1 MKSLMKFMNGMLFN
15 VVMGVVLAS
24 VIGVDAAYGAA
35 SGVVI
40 PLAAGAFMPGGA
52 LMEGIYTEVWTGELV
67 KKLNAGLQATFLKG
81 IPDYSAHAKDEV
93 IHLVAVGGDPDVLV
107 NNTTYPIPIQDLE
120 DGDIA
125 ISLDKFQ
132 TKATRVTDDELYGIS
147 YDKFGSVVER
157 HRESIVTVKYKKFAH
172 ALAPYSHTAKTPVI
186 QTSGDTDAASGRK
199 KLTLKDIIALK
210 RAFDNMEVPEDGRV
224 LVLCPDHV
232 NDLLELDQSFRDKYY
247 NYTSGKLMNMY
258 GFEVYTFVNAPYFDK
273 SGVKLAYNATPT
285 ATDHKGSFAFYRPRT
300 FRAQGSTKMYY
311 SEAATNPQT
320 QENLVN
326 FRNYDIVLPKKMEAI
341 GAIYSWDGTTAQSKD
356 QTATAEKRW
365 PQVRKE
371 AKEAAASAGSTTGGA
386 GGSETGGGAGGS
398 ETDGGAGENETD

>member
-1 MKSLMKFMNGMLFN
+1 MKSAIKFLTGMLFN
-15 VVMGVVLAS
+15 LVMGVVLAS
-24 VIGVDAAYGAA
+24 VVGVDAAYGAA

-67 KKLNAGLQATFLKG
+67 KRLNAGLKATFLNG
-81 IPDYSAHAKDEV
+81 IPDYSAKVNNEV
-93 IHLVAVGGDPDVLV
+93 IHMVDVGGDPDVLV
-107 NNTTYPIPIQDLE
+107 NNTTYPIPVQDLE

-125 ISLDKFQ
+125 LGLDKFQ
-132 TKATRVTDDELYGIS
+132 TKATRVTDDQLYAIS
-147 YDKFGSVVER
+147 YDKFASDVQR
-157 HRESIVTVKYKKFAH
+157 HGDAITTVKYKKAAH
-172 ALAPYSHTAKTPVI
+172 ALAPYSHTDKTPVI
-186 QTSGDTDAASGRK
+186 QTSGETDSASGRK
-199 KLTLKDIIALK
+199 KITLKDIIALK

-247 NYTSGKLMNMY
+247 NYTTGKLMNMY
-258 GFEVYTFVNAPYFDK
+258 GFEVYTFVNAPYFNK
-273 SGVKLAYNATPT
+273 NGVKLAYNAVPT
-285 ATDHKGSFAFYRPRT
+285 ATDHKGSFAFYRPRM

-341 GAIYSWDGTTAQSKD
+341 GAIYSWDGTTEQSKD
-356 QTATAEKRW
+356 QTAAAEKRW
-365 PQVRKE
+365 PQVRR
-371 AKEAAASAGSTTGGA
+371 EAAAAAQASTASTTGG
-386 GGSETGGGAGGS
+386 ET
-398 ETDGGAGENETD
+398 ETD

>member
-1 MKSLMKFMNGMLFN
+1 MKSLMKFMTGMLFN

-35 SGVVI
+35 SGAVL
-40 PLAAGAFMPGGA
+40 PMALGCFMPGGA

-67 KKLNAGLQATFLKG
+67 KKLNAGLQATFLNG
-81 IPDYSAHAKDEV
+81 IPDYSTNVNNEV
-93 IHLVAVGGDPDVLV
+93 IHLVDVGGDPDVLV

-125 ISLDKFQ
+125 IGLDKFQ
-132 TKATRVTDDELYGIS
+132 TKATRVTDDELYAIS

-186 QTSGDTDAASGRK
+186 QTSGEKDAVSGRN
-199 KLTLKDIIALK
+199 KLTPKDIIALK

-232 NDLLELDQSFRDKYY
+232 NDLLELDQSFKDKYY

-258 GFEVYTFVNAPYFDK
+258 GFEVYTFVNAPYFNK
-273 SGVKLAYNATPT
+273 NGVKLAYNAVPT

-341 GAIYSWDGTTAQSKD
+341 GAIYSWDGSTAQSKD
-356 QTATAEKRW
+356 QTAAAEKRW
-365 PQVRKE
+365 AQVRRE
-371 AKEAAASAGSTTGGA
+371 AVEAAQASTASTTGG
-386 GGSETGGGAGGS
+386 ES
-398 ETDGGAGENETD
+398 ETD

>member
-1 MKSLMKFMNGMLFN
+1 MKSLMKFMTGMLFN
-15 VVMGVVLAS
+15 VVMGVVLTS
-24 VIGVDAAYGAA
+24 FIGVDAAYGAA
-35 SGVVI
+35 SGVVL
-40 PLAAGAFMPGGA
+40 PMALGCFMPGGA

-67 KKLNAGLQATFLKG
+67 KKLNAGLQATFLNG
-81 IPDYSAHAKDEV
+81 IPDYSTNVNNEV
-93 IHLVAVGGDPDVLV
+93 IHLVDVGGDPDVLV

-125 ISLDKFQ
+125 IGLDKFQ
-132 TKATRVTDDELYGIS
+132 TKATRVTDDELYAIS

-186 QTSGDTDAASGRK
+186 QTSGEKDAVSGRN
-199 KLTLKDIIALK
+199 KLTPKNIIALK

-232 NDLLELDQSFRDKYY
+232 NDLLELDQSFKDKYY

-258 GFEVYTFVNAPYFDK
+258 GFEVYTFVNAPYFNK
-273 SGVKLAYNATPT
+273 NGVKLAYNAVPT
-285 ATDHKGSFAFYRPRT
+285 ATDHKGSFAFYRPRM

-341 GAIYSWDGTTAQSKD
+341 GAIYSWDGSTAQSKD
-356 QTATAEKRW
+356 QTAAAEKRW
-365 PQVRKE
+365 PQVRR
-371 AKEAAASAGSTTGGA
+371 EAAAAAQASTASTTGG
-386 GGSETGGGAGGS
+386 ES
-398 ETDGGAGENETD
+398 ETD

>member
-1 MKSLMKFMNGMLFN
+1 MKSLMKFMTGMLFN

-35 SGVVI
+35 SGAVL
-40 PLAAGAFMPGGA
+40 PMALGCFMPGGA

-67 KKLNAGLQATFLKG
+67 KKLNAGLQATFLNG
-81 IPDYSAHAKDEV
+81 IPDYSTNVNNEV
-93 IHLVAVGGDPDVLV
+93 IHLVDVGGDPDVLV

-125 ISLDKFQ
+125 IGLDKFQ
-132 TKATRVTDDELYGIS
+132 TKATRVTDDELYAIS

-172 ALAPYSHTAKTPVI
+172 ALAPYSHTTKTPVI
-186 QTSGDTDAASGRK
+186 QTSGETDSVSGRK
-199 KLTLKDIIALK
+199 KITPKDIIALK
-210 RAFDNMEVPEDGRV
+210 RAFDNMEVPEEGRR

-232 NDLLELDQSFRDKYY
+232 NDLLEQDQSFKDKYY
-247 NYTSGKLMNMY
+247 NYTTGKLLNMY
-258 GFEVYTFVNAPYFDK
+258 GFEIYTFVNAPYFNK
-273 SGVKLAYNATPT
+273 NGVKLAYNAVPT
-285 ATDHKGSFAFYRPRT
+285 ATDHKGSFAFYVPRM

-341 GAIYSWDGTTAQSKD
+341 GAIYSWDGSTAQSKD
-356 QTATAEKRW
+356 QTAAAEKRW
-365 PQVRKE
+365 PQVRR
-371 AKEAAASAGSTTGGA
+371 EAAAAAQAAATSTTGG
-386 GGSETGGGAGGS
+386 ES
-398 ETDGGAGENETD
+398 ETD

>member
-1 MKSLMKFMNGMLFN
+1 MKSLMKFMTGMLFN

-24 VIGVDAAYGAA
+24 FIGVDAAYGAA
-35 SGVVI
+35 SGVVL
-40 PLAAGAFMPGGA
+40 PMALGCFMPGGA
-52 LMEGIYTEVWTGELV
+52 LMECIYTEVWTGELV
-67 KKLNAGLQATFLKG
+67 KKLNAGLQATFLNG
-81 IPDYSAHAKDEV
+81 IPDYSTNVNNEV
-93 IHLVAVGGDPDVLV
+93 IHLVDVGGDPDVLV

-125 ISLDKFQ
+125 IGLDKFQ
-132 TKATRVTDDELYGIS
+132 TKATRVTDDELYAIS

-157 HRESIVTVKYKKFAH
+157 HRDSIVTVKYKKFAH
-172 ALAPYSHTAKTPVI
+172 ALAPYSHTAKTPII
-186 QTSGDTDAASGRK
+186 QTSGGKDAVSGRN
-199 KLTLKDIIALK
+199 KLTPKDIIALK

-232 NDLLELDQSFRDKYY
+232 NDLLELDQSFKDKYY

-258 GFEVYTFVNAPYFDK
+258 GFEVYTFVNAPYFNK
-273 SGVKLAYNATPT
+273 NGVKLAYNAVPT

-311 SEAATNPQT
+311 SEAATNPLT

-341 GAIYSWDGTTAQSKD
+341 GAIYSWDGSTAQSKD
-356 QTATAEKRW
+356 QTAAAEKRW
-365 PQVRKE
+365 PQVRR
-371 AKEAAASAGSTTGGA
+371 EAAAAAQASTASTTGG
-386 GGSETGGGAGGS
+386 ES
-398 ETDGGAGENETD
+398 ETD

>member
-1 MKSLMKFMNGMLFN
+1 MKTAIKFFSGMLFN

-24 VIGVDAAYGAA
+24 FLGVNAAYGAGA
-35 SGVVI
+35 GVVI
-40 PLAAGAFMPGGA
+40 PMLAGAFMPGSA
-52 LMEGIYTEVWTGELV
+52 LMEGVFTEVWTGELV
-67 KKLNAGLQATFLKG
+67 KKLNAGLQATFLNG
-81 IPDYSAHAKDEV
+81 IPDYSANVNNEV
-93 IHLVAVGGDPDVLV
+93 IHLVDVGGDPDVLV
-107 NNTTYPIPIQDLE
+107 NNTTYPIPIQDLA

-132 TKATRVTDDELYGIS
+132 TKATRVTDDELYAIS

-157 HRESIVTVKYKKFAH
+157 HRDSIVTVKYKKFAH

-186 QTSGDTDAASGRK
+186 QTSGDTDTASGRK
-199 KLTLKDIIALK
+199 KITPKDIIALK

-232 NDLLELDQSFRDKYY
+232 NDLLEQDQSFKEQYY

-258 GFEVYTFVNAPYFDK
+258 GFEVYTFVNAPYFNK
-273 SGVKLAYNATPT
+273 NGVKLAYNATPT
-285 ATDHKGSFAFYRPRT
+285 ATDHKGSFAFYRPRM

-341 GAIYSWDGTTAQSKD
+341 GAIYSWDGSTAQSKD
-356 QTATAEKRW
+356 QTAPTEKRW
-365 PQVRKE
+365 AQVRKE
-371 AKEAAASAGSTTGGA
+371 ATASAA
-386 GGSETGGGAGGS
+386 S
-398 ETDGGAGENETD
+398 ETD

>member
-1 MKSLMKFMNGMLFN
+1 MKSLMKFMTGMLFN

-35 SGVVI
+35 SGVVL
-40 PLAAGAFMPGGA
+40 PMALGCFMPVGS
-52 LMEGIYTEVWTGELV
+52 LMEGVFTEVWTGELV
-67 KKLNAGLQATFLKG
+67 KKLNAGLQATFLNG
-81 IPDYSAHAKDEV
+81 IPDYSTNVNNEV
-93 IHLVAVGGDPDVLV
+93 IHLVDVGGDPDVLV

-125 ISLDKFQ
+125 IGLDKFQ
-132 TKATRVTDDELYGIS
+132 TKATRVTDDELYAIS

-186 QTSGDTDAASGRK
+186 QTSGEKDAVSGRN
-199 KLTLKDIIALK
+199 KLTPKDIIALK

-232 NDLLELDQSFRDKYY
+232 NDLLELDQSFKDKYY

-258 GFEVYTFVNAPYFDK
+258 GFEVYTFVNAPYFNK
-273 SGVKLAYNATPT
+273 NGVKLAYNAVPT
-285 ATDHKGSFAFYRPRT
+285 ATDHKGSFAFYRPRM

-341 GAIYSWDGTTAQSKD
+341 GAIYSWDGSTAQSKD
-356 QTATAEKRW
+356 QTAAAEKRW
-365 PQVRKE
+365 PQVRR
-371 AKEAAASAGSTTGGA
+371 EAAAAAQASTASTTGG
-386 GGSETGGGAGGS
+386 ET
-398 ETDGGAGENETD
+398 ETD

>member
-1 MKSLMKFMNGMLFN
+1 MKSFVKFVTGMLFN
-15 VVMGVVLAS
+15 VVMGVILAS
-24 VIGVDAAYGAA
+24 VIGVDAVYGAA
-35 SGVVI
+35 SGVAI
-40 PLAAGAFMPGGA
+40 PMALGTFMPGGA
-52 LMEGIYTEVWTGELV
+52 LMEGVYTEVWTGELV
-67 KKLNAGLQATFLKG
+67 KRLNAGLNGSFLEG
-81 IPDYSAHAKDEV
+81 IPDYSARVDNEV
-93 IHLVAVGGDPDVLV
+93 IHLVDVGGDPDVLV

-125 ISLDKFQ
+125 LGLDKFQ
-132 TKATRVTDDELYGIS
+132 TKATRVTDDELYAIS

-157 HRESIVTVKYKKFAH
+157 HKDSIETVKNKKFAH

-210 RAFDNMEVPEDGRV
+210 RAFDNMEVPEGGRR

-258 GFEVYTFVNAPYFDK
+258 GFEVYTFVNTPYFDK
-273 SGVKLAYNATPT
+273 NGVKLAYNATPT
-285 ATDHKGSFAFYRPRT
+285 ATDHKGSIAYYVPRT
-300 FRAQGSTKMYY
+300 FRAKGSTKMYY
-311 SEAATNPQT
+311 SEAVNNPQT

-365 PQVRKE
+365 AQVRKE

-386 GGSETGGGAGGS
+386 GGSET
-398 ETDGGAGENETD
+398 DGGAGESETD

>member
-1 MKSLMKFMNGMLFN
+1 MKSLMKFMTGMLFN

-24 VIGVDAAYGAA
+24 FIGVDAAYGAA
-35 SGVVI
+35 SGVVL
-40 PLAAGAFMPGGA
+40 PMALGCFMPGGA
-52 LMEGIYTEVWTGELV
+52 LMEGVFTEVWTGELV
-67 KKLNAGLQATFLKG
+67 KKLNAGLQATFLNG
-81 IPDYSAHAKDEV
+81 IPDYSTNVNNEV
-93 IHLVAVGGDPDVLV
+93 IHLVDVGGDPDVLV
-107 NNTTYPIPIQDLE
+107 NNTTYPIPIQDLA

-125 ISLDKFQ
+125 IGLDKFQ
-132 TKATRVTDDELYGIS
+132 TKATRVTDDELYAIS

-186 QTSGDTDAASGRK
+186 QTSGEKDAVSGRN
-199 KLTLKDIIALK
+199 KLTPKDIIALK

-232 NDLLELDQSFRDKYY
+232 NDLIELDQSFKDKYY

-258 GFEVYTFVNAPYFDK
+258 GFEVYTFVNAPYFNK
-273 SGVKLAYNATPT
+273 NGVKLAYNAVPT
-285 ATDHKGSFAFYRPRT
+285 ATDHKGSFAFYRPRM

-341 GAIYSWDGTTAQSKD
+341 GAIYSWDGSTAQSKD
-356 QTATAEKRW
+356 QTAAAEKRW
-365 PQVRKE
+365 PQVRR
-371 AKEAAASAGSTTGGA
+371 EAAAAAQASTASTTGG
-386 GGSETGGGAGGS
+386 ET
-398 ETDGGAGENETD
+398 ETD

>member
-1 MKSLMKFMNGMLFN
+1 MKSLMKFMTGMLFN

-24 VIGVDAAYGAA
+24 FIGVDAAYGAA
-35 SGVVI
+35 SGAVL
-40 PLAAGAFMPGGA
+40 PMALGCFMPGGA

-67 KKLNAGLQATFLKG
+67 KKLNAGLQATFLNG
-81 IPDYSAHAKDEV
+81 IPDYSTNVNNEV
-93 IHLVAVGGDPDVLV
+93 IHLVDVGGDPDVLV

-125 ISLDKFQ
+125 IGLDKFQ
-132 TKATRVTDDELYGIS
+132 TKATRVTDDELYAIS

-157 HRESIVTVKYKKFAH
+157 HRDSIVTVKYKKFAH

-186 QTSGDTDAASGRK
+186 QTSGGKDAVSGRN
-199 KLTLKDIIALK
+199 KLTPKDIIALK

-232 NDLLELDQSFRDKYY
+232 NDLLELDQSFKDKYY

-258 GFEVYTFVNAPYFDK
+258 GFEVYTFVNAPYFNK
-273 SGVKLAYNATPT
+273 NGVKLAYNAVPT

-341 GAIYSWDGTTAQSKD
+341 GAIYSWDGSTAQSKD
-356 QTATAEKRW
+356 QTAAADKRW
-365 PQVRKE
+365 PQVRRE
-371 AKEAAASAGSTTGGA
+371 AASAAQASTASTTGG
-386 GGSETGGGAGGS
+386 ES
-398 ETDGGAGENETD
+398 ETD

>member
-1 MKSLMKFMNGMLFN
+1 MKSLMKFMTGMLFN

-24 VIGVDAAYGAA
+24 FIGVDAAYGAA
-35 SGVVI
+35 SGAVL
-40 PLAAGAFMPGGA
+40 PMALGCFMPGGA

-67 KKLNAGLQATFLKG
+67 KKLNAGLQATFLNG
-81 IPDYSAHAKDEV
+81 IPDYSTNVNNEV
-93 IHLVAVGGDPDVLV
+93 IHLVDVGGDPDVLV
-107 NNTTYPIPIQDLE
+107 NNTTYPIPIQDLA

-125 ISLDKFQ
+125 IGLDKFQ

-186 QTSGDTDAASGRK
+186 QTSGEKDAVSGRN
-199 KLTLKDIIALK
+199 KLTPKDIIALK
-210 RAFDNMEVPEDGRV
+210 RAFDNMEVSEDGRV

-232 NDLLELDQSFRDKYY
+232 NDLLELDQSFKDKYY

-258 GFEVYTFVNAPYFDK
+258 GFEVYTFVNAPYFNK
-273 SGVKLAYNATPT
+273 NGVKLAYNAVPT
-285 ATDHKGSFAFYRPRT
+285 ATDHKGSFAFYRPRM

-341 GAIYSWDGTTAQSKD
+341 GAIYSWDGSTAQSKD
-356 QTATAEKRW
+356 QTAAADKRW
-365 PQVRKE
+365 PQVRR
-371 AKEAAASAGSTTGGA
+371 EAAAAAQASAASTTGG
-386 GGSETGGGAGGS
+386 ES
-398 ETDGGAGENETD
+398 ETD

>member
-1 MKSLMKFMNGMLFN
+1 MKSLMKFMTGMLFN

-24 VIGVDAAYGAA
+24 FIGVDAAYGAA
-35 SGVVI
+35 SGAVL
-40 PLAAGAFMPGGA
+40 PMALGCFMPGGA

-67 KKLNAGLQATFLKG
+67 KKLNAGLQATFLNG
-81 IPDYSAHAKDEV
+81 IPDYSTNVNNEV
-93 IHLVAVGGDPDVLV
+93 IHLVDVGGDPDVLV

-125 ISLDKFQ
+125 IGLDKFQ
-132 TKATRVTDDELYGIS
+132 TKATRVTDDELYAIS

-157 HRESIVTVKYKKFAH
+157 HRDSIVTVKYKKFAH

-186 QTSGDTDAASGRK
+186 QTSGEKDAVSGRN
-199 KLTLKDIIALK
+199 KLTPKDIIALK

-232 NDLLELDQSFRDKYY
+232 NDLLELDQSFKDKYY

-258 GFEVYTFVNAPYFDK
+258 GFEVYTFVNAPYFNK
-273 SGVKLAYNATPT
+273 NGVKLAYNAVPT

-341 GAIYSWDGTTAQSKD
+341 GAIYSWDGSTAQSKD
-356 QTATAEKRW
+356 QTAAAEKRW
-365 PQVRKE
+365 PQVRR
-371 AKEAAASAGSTTGGA
+371 EAAAAAQASTASTTGG
-386 GGSETGGGAGGS
+386 ES
-398 ETDGGAGENETD
+398 ETD

>member
-1 MKSLMKFMNGMLFN
+1 MKSLMKFMTGMLFN

-24 VIGVDAAYGAA
+24 VIGVDAVYGAA
-35 SGVVI
+35 SGAVL
-40 PLAAGAFMPGGA
+40 PMALGCFMPGGA
-52 LMEGIYTEVWTGELV
+52 LMEGVFTEVWTGELV
-67 KKLNAGLQATFLKG
+67 KKLNAGLQATFLNG
-81 IPDYSAHAKDEV
+81 IPDYSTNVNNEV
-93 IHLVAVGGDPDVLV
+93 IHLVDVGGDPDVLV

-125 ISLDKFQ
+125 IGLDKFQ
-132 TKATRVTDDELYGIS
+132 TKATRVTDDELYAIS

-186 QTSGDTDAASGRK
+186 QTSGEKDAVSGRN
-199 KLTLKDIIALK
+199 KLTPKDIIALK

-232 NDLLELDQSFRDKYY
+232 NDLLELDQSFKDKYY

-258 GFEVYTFVNAPYFDK
+258 GFEVYTFVNAPYFNK
-273 SGVKLAYNATPT
+273 SGVKLAYNVVPT
-285 ATDHKGSFAFYRPRT
+285 ATDHKGSFAFYRPRM

-341 GAIYSWDGTTAQSKD
+341 GAIYSWDGSTAQSKD
-356 QTATAEKRW
+356 QTAAAEKRW
-365 PQVRKE
+365 PQVRR
-371 AKEAAASAGSTTGGA
+371 EAAAAQASTASTTGG
-386 GGSETGGGAGGS
+386 ES
-398 ETDGGAGENETD
+398 ETD

>member
-1 MKSLMKFMNGMLFN
+1 MKSLMKFMTGMLFN

-35 SGVVI
+35 SGAVL
-40 PLAAGAFMPGGA
+40 PMALGCFMPGGA
-52 LMEGIYTEVWTGELV
+52 LMEGIYTEVWTGEMV
-67 KKLNAGLQATFLKG
+67 KKLNAGLQATFLNG
-81 IPDYSAHAKDEV
+81 IPDYSANVNNET
-93 IHLVAVGGDPDVLV
+93 IHLVDVGGDPDVLV

-125 ISLDKFQ
+125 LSLDKFQ
-132 TKATRVTDDELYGIS
+132 TKATRVTDDQLYAIS
-147 YDKFGSVVER
+147 YDKMASVIER
-157 HRESIVTVKYKKFAH
+157 HMDAIVTVKYKKFAH

-186 QTSGDTDAASGRK
+186 QTSGETDTTSGRK
-199 KLTLKDIIALK
+199 KITLKDIIALK

-247 NYTSGKLMNMY
+247 NYTTGKLMNMY
-258 GFEVYTFVNAPYFDK
+258 GFEIYTFVNTPYFNK
-273 SGVKLAYNATPT
+273 NGVKLAYNAVPT
-285 ATDHKGSFAFYRPRT
+285 ATDHKGSFAFYRPRM

-311 SEAATNPQT
+311 SEAVNNPTT

-326 FRNYDIVLPKKMEAI
+326 YRNYDIVLPKKMEAI

-356 QTATAEKRW
+356 QTAAAEKRW
-365 PQVRKE
+365 PQVRR
-371 AKEAAASAGSTTGGA
+371 EAAAAAQASTASTTGD
-386 GGSETGGGAGGS
+386 ET
-398 ETDGGAGENETD
+398 ETD

>member
-1 MKSLMKFMNGMLFN
+1 MKSLMKFMTGMLFN

-35 SGVVI
+35 SGAVL
-40 PLAAGAFMPGGA
+40 PMALGCFMPGGA

-67 KKLNAGLQATFLKG
+67 KKLNAGLQATFLNG
-81 IPDYSAHAKDEV
+81 IPDYSTNVNNEV
-93 IHLVAVGGDPDVLV
+93 IHLVDVGGDPDVLV

-125 ISLDKFQ
+125 IGLDKFQ
-132 TKATRVTDDELYGIS
+132 TKATRVTDDELYAIS

-186 QTSGDTDAASGRK
+186 QTSGETDSVSGRK
-199 KLTLKDIIALK
+199 KITPKDIIALK
-210 RAFDNMEVPEDGRV
+210 RAFDNMEVPEEGRR

-232 NDLLELDQSFRDKYY
+232 NDLLEQDQSFKDKYY
-247 NYTSGKLMNMY
+247 NYTTGKLLNMY
-258 GFEVYTFVNAPYFDK
+258 GFEIYTFVNAPYFNK
-273 SGVKLAYNATPT
+273 NGVKLAYNAVPT
-285 ATDHKGSFAFYRPRT
+285 ATDHKGSFAFYVPRM

-356 QTATAEKRW
+356 QTAAAEKRW
-365 PQVRKE
+365 PQVRR
-371 AKEAAASAGSTTGGA
+371 EAAAAAQASTASTTGG
-386 GGSETGGGAGGS
+386 ES
-398 ETDGGAGENETD
+398 ETD

>member
-1 MKSLMKFMNGMLFN
+1 MKSLMKFMTGMLFN

-24 VIGVDAAYGAA
+24 FIGVDAAYGAA
-35 SGVVI
+35 SGVVL
-40 PLAAGAFMPGGA
+40 PMTLGCFMPGGS
-52 LMEGIYTEVWTGELV
+52 LMEGVFTEVWTGELV
-67 KKLNAGLQATFLKG
+67 KKLNAGLQATFLNG
-81 IPDYSAHAKDEV
+81 IPDYSTNVNNEV
-93 IHLVAVGGDPDVLV
+93 IHLVDVGGDPEVLV

-125 ISLDKFQ
+125 IGLDKFQ
-132 TKATRVTDDELYGIS
+132 TKATRVTDDELYAIS

-157 HRESIVTVKYKKFAH
+157 HRDSIVTVKYKKFAH

-186 QTSGDTDAASGRK
+186 QTSGEKDAVSGRN
-199 KLTLKDIIALK
+199 KLTPKDIIALK

-232 NDLLELDQSFRDKYY
+232 NDLLELDQSFKDKYY

-258 GFEVYTFVNAPYFDK
+258 GFEVYTFVNAPYFNK
-273 SGVKLAYNATPT
+273 NGVKLAYNAVPT

-341 GAIYSWDGTTAQSKD
+341 GAIYSWDGSTAQSKD
-356 QTATAEKRW
+356 QTAAAEKRW
-365 PQVRKE
+365 PQVRR
-371 AKEAAASAGSTTGGA
+371 EAAAAAQASAASTTGG
-386 GGSETGGGAGGS
+386 ES
-398 ETDGGAGENETD
+398 ETD